1 MPEKAI
7 SCVLLA
13 DRHHGLAEGIR
24 GLLET
29 AFESVFLVA
38 DGTSL
43 LEGADRLQPD
53 VAVVDL
59 SLAQG
64 MNLTWL
70 QAMKSRR
77 AGLKVI
83 VLSVH
88 DEPNVRRATLEAGAD
103 AFVLKRN
110 ISTELLAAVDTVRGR
125 PEPVVGPGASA
136 DAHANA
142 NGKGAKR

>member
-1 MPEKAI
+1 M
-7 SCVLLA
+7 S
-13 DRHHGLAEGIR
+13 
-24 GLLET
+24 
-29 AFESVFLVA
+29 
-38 DGTSL
+38 
-43 LEGADRLQPD
+43 
-53 VAVVDL
+53 
-59 SLAQG
+59 
-64 MNLTWL
+64 LTWL

-110 ISTELLAAVDTVRGR
+110 ISTELLAAVDAVRSS
-125 PEPVVGPGASA
+125 PEPVAGEEPGGPAALLGAPCAEPGASA